1 MSKKIV
7 VLGISCFYHD
17 SAAALIIDGEIIAAA
32 QEERFSRKKHDP
44 RFPINAINYC
54 LEEGKI
60 NNIDIDAIAF
70 YDNPVKSLD
79 RILNSLISGQPGS
92 KNQWDEMC
100 LPLVAQKLFVENEVK
115 KFFNLNIPV
124 LYSEHHYSHASSAFF
139 PSPFNEAVILTIDG
153 VGEWAT
159 TTIGRGKGEQIEILK
174 EINYPNSLGLLYS
187 AFTYYCGFKINS
199 GEYKLMGLAPYGA
212 PIYKEVI
219 YKHLIEVKKD
229 GSFKLNM
236 DYFAYVHSQKMVGKN
251 FEKLFGGPPRRAESR
266 ITRKE
271 MDIAASIQVVT
282 EEILLGL
289 ARHAKELT
297 GEKNI
302 VLAGGVALNCV
313 ANGKL
318 LREKI
323 FDKIWI
329 QPASGDAGGALGAA
343 MLISHSYFNIKRERR
358 DNELDRQKGSLLGI
372 SFTNREILA
381 FINTYGLVAEKIE
394 GKQRSKIIAQCLSE
408 QKIIGYFSGRMEF
421 GPRSLGAR
429 SIIAD
434 PRSINMQS
442 TMNMKIKFRES
453 FRPFAPS
460 VLRERVSDYFEMD
473 TESPY
478 MLLVAGVKSEHRI
491 PIAFQSETDDMIE
504 LLNLSR
510 SIIPAVTHVDYSAR
524 VQTVDENSNPKF
536 YQILKEFDALTGCG
550 VLVNTS
556 FNVRGEPVVCSP
568 KDAYR
573 CFMRTDI
580 DILVL
585 EDYIFDKKMQPKLLE
600 NENWREQYELD

>member
-1 MSKKIV
+1 MSKKLVI
-7 VLGISCFYHD
+7 LGISCFYHD
-17 SAAALIIDGEIIAAA
+17 SAATLVVDGEIVAAA

-60 NNIDIDAIAF
+60 SNNEIDAIAF

-79 RILNSLISGQPGS
+79 RILNSLIAGQPES
-92 KNQWDEMC
+92 KEQWDEIC
-100 LPLVAQKLFVENEVK
+100 LPLVAYKLFIEKKVEE
-115 KFFNLNIPV
+115 FFARKIPV
-124 LYSEHHYSHASSAFF
+124 LYSEHHFSHAASAFY
-139 PSPFNEAVILTIDG
+139 PSPFHDAAILTIDG

-159 TTIGRGKGEQIEILK
+159 TTIGVGRGGSIEILK
-174 EINYPNSLGLLYS
+174 EVNYPNSLGLLYS

-199 GEYKLMGLAPYGA
+199 GEYKLMGLAPYGN
-212 PIYKEVI
+212 PIYKDII
-219 YKHLIEVKKD
+219 YEHLIEVRED
-229 GSFKLNM
+229 GSYKLNM
-236 DYFAYVHSQKMVGKN
+236 DYFAYVHSQKMVDAN
-251 FEKLFGGPPRRAESR
+251 FEKLFGGPPRKAESR

-271 MDIAASIQVVT
+271 MDIAASIQIVT
-282 EEILLGL
+282 EEILFGL
-289 ARHAKELT
+289 ARHARELT
-297 GEKNI
+297 GERNL

-323 FDKIWI
+323 FDRIWI

-343 MLISHSYFNIKRERR
+343 MLVTHNYFKKKREVA
-358 DNELDRQKGSLLGI
+358 DNLPDSQKGSLLGI
-372 SFTNREILA
+372 SFSNREIEA
-381 FINTYGLVAEKIE
+381 FINTYGLAAEKIE
-394 GKQRSKIIAQCLSE
+394 GQQRGKVIAQLLAD

-434 PRSINMQS
+434 PRNVNMQS
-442 TMNMKIKFRES
+442 AMNLKIKFRES

-473 TESPY
+473 EDSPY
-478 MLLVAGVKSEHRI
+478 MLFVAGVKPELRKTVLW
-491 PIAFQSETDDMIE
+491 QKDNDDMVEI
-504 LLNLSR
+504 LNMPR
-510 SIIPAVTHVDYSAR
+510 SLIPAVTHVDYSAR
-524 VQTVDENSNPKF
+524 VQTVDEYTNPKF
-536 YQILKEFDALTGCG
+536 YQVLKEFDALTGCG
-550 VLVNTS
+550 VVVNTS

-573 CFMRTDI
+573 CFMRTGI
-580 DILVL
+580 DFLIL
-585 EDYIFDKKMQPKLLE
+585 EDYVFDKNDQPKFSE
-600 NENWREQYELD
+600 TEDWRDEYELD

>member
-44 RFPINAINYC
+44 RFPLNAINYC